1 MDDSADDYANNA
13 LKKRKEE
20 LRRKAKAKEFRD
32 GMIDGAVSQLH
43 EAQEKNGGRL
53 PIWAVFCRNIK

>member
-1 MDDSADDYANNA
+1 MITLTINA

-20 LRRKAKAKEFRD
+20 LRRKAKAKEFCD
-32 GMIDGAVSQLH
+32 GMIDGAVSQLN

-53 PIWAVFCRNIK
+53 PHRLMSEGEFSAEI